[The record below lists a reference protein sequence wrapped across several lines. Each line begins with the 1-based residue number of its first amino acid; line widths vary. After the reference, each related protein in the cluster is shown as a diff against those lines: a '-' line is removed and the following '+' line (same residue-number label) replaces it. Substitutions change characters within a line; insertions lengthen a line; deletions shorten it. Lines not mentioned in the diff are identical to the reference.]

1 MCIRDSIFV
10 RRGLTQEGR
19 RLWNPQDSAGDKIYN
34 SIGHLIETQAP
45 LNWKQL
51 TRLGLS
57 IRPIDDKGR
66 FDERGNQYEFGN
78 ELAGIAGLRR
88 VEINPE
94 KSFNYK
100 ITEYKKGV
108 RDSRNLFTAAVLK
121 GGIVTPEQIVDAY
134 INANRALYGVNRE
147 LYQDIE
153 AAKILGMNEDSL
165 AERMVGRGERTAFGF
180 LNEGLFRPLTISRDV
195 QALFQSKADELGVPN
210 PFEQAADV
218 IGNIQEA
225 LAETVLEGDLFPD
238 IPNPFKTQ
246 IIPDAVARANQI
258 INNNPA
264 NVAMAAA
271 PTTGF
276 IGQSNVN
283 IDPITRLTTAEEI
296 YLDPTEKVVRR
307 NQRTN
312 TRLT

>member
-1 MCIRDSIFV
+1 MCIRD
-10 RRGLTQEGR
+10 R
-19 RLWNPQDSAGDKIYN
+19 
-34 SIGHLIETQAP
+34 
-45 LNWKQL
+45 
-51 TRLGLS
+51 
-57 IRPIDDKGR
+57 
-66 FDERGNQYEFGN
+66 
-78 ELAGIAGLRR
+78 
-88 VEINPE
+88 
-94 KSFNYK
+94 
-100 ITEYKKGV
+100 
-108 RDSRNLFTAAVLK
+108 
-121 GGIVTPEQIVDAY
+121 
-134 INANRALYGVNRE
+134 
-147 LYQDIE
+147 
-153 AAKILGMNEDSL
+153 
-165 AERMVGRGERTAFGF
+165 
-180 LNEGLFRPLTISRDV
+180 
-195 QALFQSKADELGVPN
+195 SKADELGVPN